1 MVLAAGYGSRLR
13 PLTAGLPKPL
23 VPVGNRPL
31 LWYLLHHLRQA
42 GIHEVVINLHYRGD
56 QIRQWLGSGISL
68 GMEVTYS
75 EESVLLGSAGGARG
89 VRDFFGNE
97 PALILHGDLLFD
109 IDLREVIQYHL
120 SRQALAT
127 LVLHPAHPRFNY
139 GRIMVNPQGEIAQ
152 FVNQHAPWVSGPLTE
167 TIFTGVQVLDPR
179 LLNSSAAQGFSVLT
193 TDLYPHLLT
202 PASRMFGFL
211 IQGYWSDIGTPIRY
225 WEANMDVASG
235 RVASAE
241 VMLAQAAE
249 PGGPPQGEW
258 MGEGAAHSSVL
269 FGPDVS
275 LGARCQ
281 LGAGTILGEGCRL
294 ADGVRI
300 GHSVLWSGVCVER
313 QATIER
319 SIVLSDVVVP
329 AGSSLVRKIVSPSGI
344 TEL

>member
-1 MVLAAGYGSRLR
+1 
-13 PLTAGLPKPL
+13 
-23 VPVGNRPL
+23 
-31 LWYLLHHLRQA
+31 
-42 GIHEVVINLHYRGD
+42 
-56 QIRQWLGSGISL
+56 
-68 GMEVTYS
+68 
-75 EESVLLGSAGGARG
+75 

-120 SRQALAT
+120 FRQALAT

-179 LLNSSAAQGFSVLT
+179 LLDSIAAERFSVLT

-211 IQGYWSDIGTPIRY
+211 TRGYWSDIGTPLRY
-225 WEANMDVASG
+225 WEANMDVGSG
-235 RVASAE
+235 RVASAWA
-241 VMLAQAAE
+241 MLAEAVE
-249 PGGPPQGEW
+249 PASPHQGERPRE
-258 MGEGAAHSSVL
+258 GEAPSSVL
-269 FGPDVS
+269 IGPDVR

-281 LGAGTILGEGCRL
+281 LEAGTIMGEGCRL
-294 ADGVRI
+294 ADDVRI